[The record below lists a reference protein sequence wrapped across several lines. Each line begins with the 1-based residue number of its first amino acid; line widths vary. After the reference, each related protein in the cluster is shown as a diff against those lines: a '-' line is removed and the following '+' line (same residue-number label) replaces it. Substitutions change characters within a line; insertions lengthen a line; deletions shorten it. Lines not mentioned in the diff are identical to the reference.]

1 MPCSPLW
8 IFALLLLL
16 APLAVFVNLLPL
28 LRQRKL
34 LKGVR
39 NYDAGLHR
47 FLFRIDMTPEEFW
60 NRLRLPNAA
69 DVLEYDLSDDASV
82 ITFRRYK
89 GRLSCRL
96 RPEAHDT
103 YIILRLETAQHP
115 FVQTGGAQFYVNS
128 FWIQKFGA
136 VPLVFVSM
144 SAARSGG
151 AARYFKLFHITKQIL
166 NSPTCADRHP

>member
-1 MPCSPLW
+1 MPDSLR
-8 IFALLLLL
+8 IVSVFHKRSKGI
-16 APLAVFVNLLPL
+16 VFVNLLPL

-47 FLFRIDMTPEEFW
+47 FLFRIDMTLEEFW
-60 NRLRLPNAA
+60 NRLRRPNAA

-96 RPEAHDT
+96 RPEAHGA
-103 YIILRLETAQHP
+103 YIIFRLETAQHP

-128 FWIQKFGA
+128 FRIQKFGA
-136 VPLVFVSM
+136 VPLDFCQYERRPFGR
-144 SAARSGG
+144 RSDCQ
-151 AARYFKLFHITKQIL
+151 K
-166 NSPTCADRHP
+166 SP

>member
-1 MPCSPLW
+1 M
-8 IFALLLLL
+8 
-16 APLAVFVNLLPL
+16 FVNLLPL

-89 GRLSCRL
+89 GRLYCRL

>member
-34 LKGVR
+34 LKGAR

-47 FLFRIDMTPEEFW
+47 FLFRIDKTPEEFW
-60 NRLRLPNAA
+60 SRLRRPNAA
-69 DVLEYDLSDDASV
+69 DVLEYDLSDDASR

-96 RPEAHDT
+96 RPEAHDA

-115 FVQTGGAQFYVNS
+115 FVQMGGAQFYVNS

-136 VPLVFVSM
+136 VPLDFCQYE
-144 SAARSGG
+144 RRPFGR
-151 AARYFKLFHITKQIL
+151 RYLLSQII
-166 NSPTCADRHP
+166 SYYQADSQ